1 MAPRAI
7 IDDGRPRHSRTG
19 WRMLV
24 AEAMFRLAALK
35 LFLLL
40 YGTSRQPRLYGQA
53 HRPEVG
59 HAANAAFDLGA
70 AQLTAARRI
79 GTAVRRAEEL
89 LPFEVVC
96 LPQALVARRM
106 LRNRGLPSVMFLGV
120 ERDKPLAE
128 VGTHAWLVAGKA
140 GVTGFPQAARYNP
153 FAAYLDPAG

>member
-1 MAPRAI
+1 MGPRAVLQR
-7 IDDGRPRHSRTG
+7 GRSRHSRTG

-24 AEAMFRLAALK
+24 AEAMIRLTVLK

-40 YGTSRQPRLYGQA
+40 YGAHRQPRLYGQA

-59 HAANAAFDLGA
+59 HAANEAFDLGA
-70 AQLTAARRI
+70 EELATARRI
-79 GTAVRRAEEL
+79 GKAIRRAEQR

-140 GVTGFPQAARYNP
+140 NVTGFPQAARYSR
-153 FAAYLDPAG
+153 FAAYLDPRG